1 MASPNDA
8 STVSNHYVSMGGKK
22 DPGESAIKVYQK
34 KQEGEHMRRSDEH
47 DTYREDPSDQNKA
60 YGYAVA
66 MDTLQGS
73 KHSIVVA
80 RHSDNDYK

>member
-1 MASPNDA
+1 
-8 STVSNHYVSMGGKK
+8 MGGKK
-22 DPGESAIKVYQK
+22 DVGESAIKVYQK
-34 KQEGEHMRRSDEH
+34 KQEAEHMRRSDEH
-47 DTYREDPSDQNKA
+47 DTFREDDPHMGTQDKN